1 MKNFAPLFLS
11 QSYQDTWDDYIRSLS
26 SETFP
31 VWDYVI
37 LTASNEDQAE
47 GYRMQIEQRKDY
59 LPTAT
64 HFAVIP
70 DEGGVRVGSGGAT
83 LSVIRYIYEQEK
95 IKCGHGHFDN
105 LRILV
110 IHSGGDSKRVPTYSA
125 LGKLFSPVPHKLPD
139 GRSSTLFDEFLI
151 VMSSVPARIR
161 EINLLGL

>member
-26 SETFP
+26 SKTFP

-37 LTASNEDQAE
+37 LTASNEEQAE

-110 IHSGGDSKRVPTYSA
+110 IHSCF
-125 LGKLFSPVPHKLPD
+125 L
-139 GRSSTLFDEFLI
+139 SSTF
-151 VMSSVPARIR
+151 P
-161 EINLLGL
+161 

>member
-1 MKNFAPLFLS
+1 M
-11 QSYQDTWDDYIRSLS
+11 
-26 SETFP
+26 
-31 VWDYVI
+31 
-37 LTASNEDQAE
+37 
-47 GYRMQIEQRKDY
+47 
-59 LPTAT
+59 
-64 HFAVIP
+64 
-70 DEGGVRVGSGGAT
+70 GSGGAT

-95 IKCGHGHFDN
+95 IRCGHGHFDN

-161 EINLLGL
+161 EGMLLCKNRHPSPICTRFEHHFHALKPHLRHRRF

>member
-59 LPTAT
+59 LPSRT

-70 DEGGVRVGSGGAT
+70 DEG
-83 LSVIRYIYEQEK
+83 
-95 IKCGHGHFDN
+95 
-105 LRILV
+105 
-110 IHSGGDSKRVPTYSA
+110 
-125 LGKLFSPVPHKLPD
+125 
-139 GRSSTLFDEFLI
+139 
-151 VMSSVPARIR
+151 SVP
-161 EINLLGL
+161 